1 MPGDGHVRQLFGL
14 APLNIPVDCLGDD
27 DSDGS
32 TSDSSKE
39 EEQEEDVP
47 QPAILLQR
55 LDLLG
60 NDDYLLRVRRVL
72 NLRTHVVVTVQESTH
87 SDFVVGSERVLT
99 MVEAVELYHEYH
111 DIY

>member
-1 MPGDGHVRQLFGL
+1 MPGNSHVRQLFGL

-27 DSDGS
+27 DLGGS

-39 EEQEEDVP
+39 EQEEDVP
-47 QPAILLQR
+47 QQAVLLKR

-60 NDDYLLRVRRVL
+60 NDDYLLRVRHVL

-87 SDFVVGSERVLT
+87 SDFVVGSKRVLT
-99 MVEAVELYHEYH
+99 MVEAVELYREYH